1 MQLATRLGNKMTIKT
16 DHPAPKCNEFA
27 YWLGQ
32 LVLKITG
39 WRVEGN
45 VPDNKNMIII
55 GAPHTSNW
63 DVLFLLSAAYSFR
76 LSIHWL
82 VKDTWFVPGIGSIL
96 AFLGAVPVDRSRAT
110 FTVTRLAE
118 RIKNSDGLP
127 LVVPPAGTRSYTK
140 YWKSGFYRIAQ
151 EADVPVVCGF
161 LDYSNK
167 VAGLGLSFYLSG
179 NVIEDMDRI
188 REFYEP
194 LAGKY
199 PEKKS
204 RILLKEEGKAG

>member
-1 MQLATRLGNKMTIKT
+1 M
-16 DHPAPKCNEFA
+16 
-27 YWLGQ
+27 
-32 LVLKITG
+32 
-39 WRVEGN
+39 
-45 VPDNKNMIII
+45 
-55 GAPHTSNW
+55 
-63 DVLFLLSAAYSFR
+63 
-76 LSIHWL
+76 
-82 VKDTWFVPGIGSIL
+82 
-96 AFLGAVPVDRSRAT
+96 
-110 FTVTRLAE
+110 VTRLVE

-188 REFYEP
+188 REFYKP

-204 RILLKEEGKAG
+204 QILLKEEGKAG